1 MAAFAHRV
9 AAGQPVGTTA
19 DPRTPDQTH
28 ESRPHPPLAWWESSW
43 GHLGLDAFLIGAF
56 AFAGLRAPRRGSPT
70 ATRAIRIAA
79 VAAVLAVIGTTVY
92 LGYLSIDPMS
102 GAGPVLGNRAVIWL
116 GLQALALVGLGGTL
130 ISAVLEL
137 RGTKGWVRVSLPI
150 LAALLF
156 GAWAWYWRLL
166 AV

>member
-1 MAAFAHRV
+1 
-9 AAGQPVGTTA
+9 
-19 DPRTPDQTH
+19 
-28 ESRPHPPLAWWESSW
+28 HPPLAWWESSW

-70 ATRAIRIAA
+70 ATRAIRIASA
-79 VAAVLAVIGTTVY
+79 AAGLAVFDTTVHLSYLSVDTVSGARPAVGNRAGVWAPRRGSPTATRAIRIASVAAVLAVFGTTVY

-137 RGTKGWVRVSLPI
+137 RGAKG
-150 LAALLF
+150 
-156 GAWAWYWRLL
+156 
-166 AV
+166 